1 MTNSSSQ
8 ETLSII
14 SLILLYVRLNRIFI
28 RLFLFLSSYHFG
40 IMEAQRQQQDYEFER
55 TLVRFNIL

>member
-28 RLFLFLSSYHFG
+28 LFLSSYHFG